1 MYIYVYIYTHAR
13 AHTQNKPK
21 FNSYTE
27 TVHPQ
32 KICKGLMEIRE
43 QLQLEWV
50 TDLPVME
57 EEDAFFRLAVKKL
70 EAAEDAALDP
80 PTEYRLGADGKSAKP
95 VVRDKTFSTIYT
107 ST

>member
-1 MYIYVYIYTHAR
+1 MPSIVIVIIYQYAIDFIH
-13 AHTQNKPK
+13 
-21 FNSYTE
+21 
-27 TVHPQ
+27 
-32 KICKGLMEIRE
+32 
-43 QLQLEWV
+43 V

-57 EEDAFFRLAVKKL
+57 EEDALFRLAVKKL